1 MKTNLLKE
9 TKFQKD
15 NFAQRVNFA
24 QVTALHESKKILKE
38 VIKKN

>member
-15 NFAQRVNFA
+15 NFA